1 MVIQPSQ
8 KKDHKMKTNRLGCI
22 EIDPKIIE
30 EKLKAELGWP
40 YLEDSIPSEEISHIN
55 IQEGAD
61 SVFPQEMFDVY
72 VRGGDKGSPRFHV
85 AGDGWDVAF
94 FIANGKVHNICKR
107 GSDMGILNKMRADV
121 VKWLPCQNA
130 FEPDRTNHQ
139 VIEIVWARLH
149 G

>member
-30 EKLKAELGWP
+30 EKLKAELGWS
-40 YLEDSIPSEEISHIN
+40 YLEGSIPSEDISHIN
-55 IQEGAD
+55 IQEGSD
-61 SVFPQEMFDVY
+61 SVFPREMFDVY

-121 VKWLPCQNA
+121 VKWLNLPCKLQPAITNGQNA
-130 FEPDRTNHQ
+130 LLQ
-139 VIEIVWARLH
+139 WKQLH
-149 G
+149 D